1 MQTSEATGS
10 ELEMGGTNQEKLE
23 EMMFKQGVD
32 YQKFAEEKAQKFA
45 NKQDD
50 DLLPEEYKK
59 MLAEK
64 KNAEIKK

>member
-1 MQTSEATGS
+1 MQTSESTVS
-10 ELEMGGTNQEKLE
+10 ELDMGGTNQEKLE

-50 DLLPEEYKK
+50 DLLPE
-59 MLAEK
+59 
-64 KNAEIKK
+64 